1 MQWDGKER
9 RDMNSDWVERDR
21 LLTEVHS
28 DVKHIAE
35 WAKKHDVE
43 DIARFSLVTKE
54 IEVGK
59 KVLWGGVGILAFIEI
74 VTKFFK

>member
-1 MQWDGKER
+1 MYEGDDR
-9 RDMNSDWVERDR
+9 RKMNSDWIERDR
-21 LLTEVHS
+21 LLSEVHS

-35 WAKKHDVE
+35 WAKKHDGE
-43 DIARFSLVTKE
+43 DIFRFAIVTKE

-59 KVLWGGVGILAFIEI
+59 KVLWGGIGIMAFIEI